1 MNINKRQQ
9 VLAIAA
15 AAIVGAFV
23 LDKLVITPLTT
34 SWKERSTAIADLRK
48 SIAQG
53 KATLDREQITR
64 RRWNEMRKNTLPF
77 AASVA
82 EQEML
87 GAFDKWSR
95 DSGVSVSS
103 IKPQWKRGTTD
114 DYSVLECRVDA
125 AGNLAF
131 IRLVLPRTEVYVGEM
146 FPVELQLYLL
156 VNPQDP
162 QPQVHADGFSLGKMI
177 QAPSAS
183 ANTVVRT

>member
-23 LDKLVITPLTT
+23 LDKLVITPLTK
-34 SWKERSTAIADLRK
+34 SWKERSTTIADLRK

-53 KATLDREQITR
+53 KSTLDREQITR

-103 IKPQWKRGTTD
+103 IKPQWKRGATD

-125 AGNLAF
+125 AGNLSTLTRFLYDVEHSPMALK
-131 IRLVLPRTEVYVGEM
+131 IES
-146 FPVELQLYLL
+146 VELAARDNNGQQLALGLL
-156 VNPQDP
+156 VSGLRLAP
-162 QPQVHADGFSLGKMI
+162 LEGK
-177 QAPSAS
+177 
-183 ANTVVRT
+183 

>member
-23 LDKLVITPLTT
+23 LDKLVITPLTK
-34 SWKERSTAIADLRK
+34 SWKERSTTIADLRK

-53 KATLDREQITR
+53 KSTLDREQITR

-87 GAFDKWSR
+87 GSFDKWSR

-103 IKPQWKRGTTD
+103 IKPQWKRGATD

-125 AGNLAF
+125 AGNLSTLTRFLYDVEHSPMALK
-131 IRLVLPRTEVYVGEM
+131 IES
-146 FPVELQLYLL
+146 VELAARDNNGQQLALGLL
-156 VNPQDP
+156 VSGLRLAP
-162 QPQVHADGFSLGKMI
+162 LEGK
-177 QAPSAS
+177 
-183 ANTVVRT
+183 